1 MVEISLRRKTGT
13 MDPHTTINRSVT
25 ETPMF
30 FHNGICRLF
39 GLIHEPVRSP
49 SGEAWLFCHPFIE
62 EKLWAHRVFVT
73 FARAL
78 AARGAWVLR
87 FDMMGNGDS
96 EGRFSDTSVNTM
108 LGNIECAV
116 GQLSRLSGKEN
127 NIGLL
132 GLRLGATLA
141 ALTAERHSHIGKL
154 VLWDPIVDGARYMQE
169 LLRINLTTQS
179 AVYKEIRYNRE
190 TLVRMMREGST
201 VNIDGYELA
210 YPCYEQ
216 VAAINLKESSKQFS
230 GPCLIV
236 QIGKEGQPIQPDL
249 KALHETYRAATL
261 RSAVEEPF
269 WKEIK
274 RWYRTAPS
282 LFDATLRWMNEV

>member
-1 MVEISLRRKTGT
+1 
-13 MDPHTTINRSVT
+13 MDPYATVTRSVV
-25 ETPMF
+25 EKPFF
-30 FHNGICRLF
+30 FHNGRCRLF
-39 GLIHEPVRSP
+39 GLIHEPVETP
-49 SGEAWLFCHPFIE
+49 SGEAWVFCHPFIE
-62 EKLWAHRVFVT
+62 EKLWAHRVYVS
-73 FARAL
+73 FARIL

-96 EGRFSDTSVNTM
+96 EGRFSETSVDTM
-108 LGNIECAV
+108 LGDIECAV
-116 GQLSRLSGKEN
+116 DQLSRLSGIEK

-141 ALTAERHSHIGKL
+141 ALTAERRPHIGKL
-154 VLWDPIVDGARYMQE
+154 VLWDPIVDGAKYMQE

-216 VAAINLKESSKQFS
+216 VATINLKESSKQFA
-230 GPCLIV
+230 GPCLLV

-249 KALHETYRAATL
+249 QALHETYRAATV
-261 RSAVEEPF
+261 RTTVEEPF

-274 RWYRTAPS
+274 RWYRMAPN
-282 LFDATLRWMNEV
+282 LFKTTVGWMDAT